1 MTPAASPALL
11 EPTSPFPEA
20 DLRFHPA
27 HSEAPDSAPAH
38 SPTRATR
45 LAALV
50 TEALRL
56 ERRRLAAEAIA
67 DRCEPGARGL
77 GLADAGALRLR
88 ALRRAVGL
96 RVRFH
101 GVIDSLI
108 LAGGFDEA
116 MQVLRDRAGRIHNHA
131 PPRRPA
137 A

>member
-1 MTPAASPALL
+1 MSPAA
-11 EPTSPFPEA
+11 FPIHDDLTATIPHA
-20 DLRFHPA
+20 DLRPHAA
-27 HSEAPDSAPAH
+27 HAEAPDSAAPHAT
-38 SPTRATR
+38 TRATR
-45 LAALV
+45 LAALSE
-50 TEALRL
+50 EARRL
-56 ERRRLAAEAIA
+56 ERRRSIAEAIA

-101 GVIDSLI
+101 GVVDSLI

-116 MQVLRDRAGRIHNHA
+116 MQLLRERSGDLRNHA